1 MNSFGAAL
9 LVNAGAGAGASF
21 DWNGGRLAFSAV
33 ATFGGGSVALEYLG
47 PDGTTWLAAP
57 KDTDGT
63 AVSLAAAGIII
74 SELPPGKIR
83 ANATTATAVYARADR
98 IPY

>member
-1 MNSFGAAL
+1 MNSYGIVL
-9 LVNAGAGAGASF
+9 LANAGTGAGAAFS
-21 DWNGGRLAFSAV
+21 WPGGRLAFSAV

-47 PDGTTWLAAP
+47 PDGVTWIPAA

-74 SELPPGKIR
+74 CELPPGQIR